1 MSSRRG
7 LLPRSVRQA
16 LQPVRRTLD
25 SPKRKATTK
34 PVRAQQYT
42 RNPVEA
48 LRLGV
53 YSDLSYRQD
62 REGISSTTPS
72 FTAWL
77 GALSAEV
84 DELVVF
90 GRVKPGRAA
99 YPLAGAGRIRFVA
112 LPYYDSLQNVRRVA
126 MAIPRSMARWQSELS
141 RCDAVL
147 LFGPHPL
154 SALFGLQAKL
164 AGRPVFVGVR
174 ENLIAYLSHRVP
186 DRKAWFAALVATTL
200 EAVHLY
206 LGRSGGAIIVGDEM
220 ARRYSASLR
229 ASVLETGFSLVR
241 PADFKPREEVGTP
254 TWPGN
259 NQIVVVGRVDPEKNP
274 LILLEVAE
282 RIKGKNWRIVVAG
295 SGSLTERLSSEIKAR
310 SLDGVL
316 VLLGRLDR
324 ETLWELYA
332 QSTLLLHVS
341 LTEGQPQVLYEAAAA
356 GLPIIATAVG
366 GVAAALGY
374 GTRGVLVPPSDVD
387 AIIGAIESLDV
398 DARRREAMVR
408 EAWEWAAAD
417 TMDVQIRRVV
427 KFIKGHMGGL
437 SMAES

>member
-1 MSSRRG
+1 
-7 LLPRSVRQA
+7 
-16 LQPVRRTLD
+16 
-25 SPKRKATTK
+25 
-34 PVRAQQYT
+34 
-42 RNPVEA
+42 
-48 LRLGV
+48 
-53 YSDLSYRQD
+53 
-62 REGISSTTPS
+62 
-72 FTAWL
+72 
-77 GALSAEV
+77 
-84 DELVVF
+84 
-90 GRVKPGRAA
+90 
-99 YPLAGAGRIRFVA
+99 
-112 LPYYDSLQNVRRVA
+112 
-126 MAIPRSMARWQSELS
+126 
-141 RCDAVL
+141 
-147 LFGPHPL
+147 
-154 SALFGLQAKL
+154 
-164 AGRPVFVGVR
+164 VR